1 MSTRAFRLLAAA
13 LSTVFVFFGS
23 TSPAFAA
30 DPEVVRLGWFGGPR
44 PWIIGKANGM
54 FDKALGT
61 KVEWVQ
67 FPSGAA
73 ALTALASKQ
82 VDISRLGSTPTV
94 AAISRKVPIEFIA
107 VASIIV
113 TSERLIAKSGINNVA
128 ELKGKRVAYPPGST
142 AHYALMAALKVNNI
156 APNQV
161 TLVSLTPAD
170 MVAAWKRGDI
180 DAGYVWGPFS
190 HTMEGDGGKEI
201 LATEQLQKNGYYV
214 WNDYVVRKEF
224 ADKYPEIVVKFL
236 QTFQQTVDMYN
247 KDKEGMVKLIAQHL
261 NQNEAAVR
269 DTMAGLRFPSLKEQL
284 SNKLLGEGGS
294 IVPGMADT
302 ARFLVE
308 LGDLRQSEVPPS
320 FKPFI
325 NTTYMERA
333 VR

>member
-1 MSTRAFRLLAAA
+1 MSIRAFRLLAAA

-23 TSPAFAA
+23 ASPAFAA
-30 DPEVVRLGWFGGPR
+30 DPEVVRFGWFGGPR

-54 FDKALGT
+54 FDKGLGT

-94 AAISRKVPIEFIA
+94 AAIARKLPVEFIA
-107 VASIIV
+107 IGGIIV
-113 TSERLIAKSGINNVA
+113 TSERLIAKGGINSVA
-128 ELKGKRVAYPPGST
+128 DLKGKRIAYPPGST

-156 APNQV
+156 ASNQV

-190 HTMEGDGGKEI
+190 HTMEGDGGKQI
-201 LATEQLQKNGYYV
+201 LATEQLQKSGYYV

-224 ADKYPEIVVKFL
+224 AEKYPEIVVKFL
-236 QTFQQTVDMYN
+236 QTYAQTVDMYN
-247 KDKEGMVKLIAQHL
+247 KDKEGMVKLVAQHL

-269 DTMAGLRFPSLKEQL
+269 DTMAGLYFPPLKEQL
-284 SNKLLGEGGS
+284 SSKLLGEGGP
-294 IVPGMADT
+294 IVPAMMDT

-308 LGDLRQSEVPPS
+308 LGDLKQSEVPPS

-325 NTTYMERA
+325 NTTYLERA
-333 VR
+333 IR